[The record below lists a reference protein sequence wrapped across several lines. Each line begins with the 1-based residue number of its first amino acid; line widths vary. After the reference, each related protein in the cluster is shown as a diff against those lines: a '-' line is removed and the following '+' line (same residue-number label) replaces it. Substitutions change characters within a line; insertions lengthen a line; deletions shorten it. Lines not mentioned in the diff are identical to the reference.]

1 MDNLSNT
8 ESNTLWQ
15 QMRRQ
20 LKFPPFLTLYVGAIG
35 ILAWN
40 GFVGG
45 STEPTVQL
53 VRAAVPLWAL
63 FTICFFI
70 VVHQSR
76 PVLKTVGCAGLALS
90 VIALA
95 VTVTVF
101 SAR

>member
-1 MDNLSNT
+1 MANITDT
-8 ESNTLWQ
+8 EKSAFWRQ
-15 QMRRQ
+15 Q
-20 LKFPPFLTLYVGAIG
+20 LKFPPLLTLYAGALG
-35 ILAWN
+35 VLVWN

-70 VVHQSR
+70 VVHQPR
-76 PVLKTVGCAGLALS
+76 FALKTVGCAGLALS

-95 VTVTVF
+95 VTVTEL
-101 SAR
+101 SGH